1 MPRSRMSLSTF
12 APPAFIGPVAVPAAA
27 VLAVIELHLNIV
39 RAAPA
44 LALWTVLGRGYSGA
58 PTFAL
63 LARPL
68 LPFYT
73 HANHLAGL

>member
-1 MPRSRMSLSTF
+1 MTVDVRRKQF
-12 APPAFIGPVAVPAAA
+12 FPP
-27 VLAVIELHLNIV
+27 
-39 RAAPA
+39 
-44 LALWTVLGRGYSGA
+44 LWTDPEGSRKATLLYDTKACRGLRLGYSGA
-58 PTFAL
+58 PTSAL